1 MLHSINS
8 NKTRMEINDIEG
20 AEHTATHLDAP
31 VHFGKDQWTV
41 DQIPPDRF
49 FGPGILSL
57 HKMKLIN

>member
-8 NKTRMEINDIEG
+8 DQIRMEINDIEG

-31 VHFGKDQWTV
+31 VHFAKDQWTV

-49 FGPGILSL
+49 FGPGILSS
-57 HKMKLIN
+57 